1 MDAIDASDEEVKSL
15 SQSIL
20 VRYGIDFT
28 CYEPKSLRR
37 RVVRILSIFHFNSV
51 HELWLKMLKDRDFIY
66 TFMNEISVGMTSMFR
81 DPVLWKSVR
90 AILQNRTS
98 PDELSIWHAGCST
111 GEEVYTMG
119 IVLTETKQKS
129 KAKAF
134 ASDINQDALETARK
148 GIYHKIK
155 MVENENNYKQYN
167 PFGNFGQYYTHVH
180 DTRDATMQPALIDHV
195 NFSYHNLINDTAKGS
210 FDIIFCRNVMIYFD
224 NPAKTKLLDKFY
236 EVLKPGG
243 LFIIG
248 FYDSMTH
255 LMDQDKFTELD
266 QGAKIFIKTPS
277 TGRTSFSLA
286 NQNISAKV

>member
-1 MDAIDASDEEVKSL
+1 MDSVDASDEEVKSL

-37 RVVRILSIFHFNSV
+37 RVVRVLSIFKFNSV
-51 HELWLKMLKDRDFIY
+51 HELWLKMLAERNFIY

-81 DPVLWKSVR
+81 DPVLWKT
-90 AILQNRTS
+90 LKHQL
-98 PDELSIWHAGCST
+98 PELYKNNSISIWHAGCST

-119 IVLTETKQKS
+119 ILLSETKLRHI
-129 KAKAF
+129 AKAY
-134 ASDINQDALETARK
+134 ATDINQDAIETARS
-148 GIYHKIK
+148 GVYHKIK
-155 MVENENNYKQYN
+155 MIENENNYRQYN
-167 PFGNFGQYYTHVH
+167 AFGDFHQYYKSGVKEASMNT
-180 DTRDATMQPALIDHV
+180 TLIDHV
-195 NFSYHNLINDTAKGS
+195 TFSYHNLITDSINET

-236 EVLKPGG
+236 NALKPGG

-255 LMDQDKFTELD
+255 LMDQDKFIELD
-266 QGAKIFIKTPS
+266 QNAKIFVKSPGANALPTIS
-277 TGRTSFSLA
+277 YAHVAGRR
-286 NQNISAKV
+286 